1 MDENYA
7 NVTLSTTHKIYLFCI
22 AFTLFVFPKIDFSH
36 LRVVLK
42 NEIDWSNDL
51 AKTKRTNV
59 QHYSDCTRLIRNLFR
74 KYWNWDFAMVLI
86 VKIGQ
91 LSHKHYIILSFT
103 LFHVLYKA
111 LVVIT
116 NSEFFSE
123 NLRKDLYNIYIM
135 L

>member
-1 MDENYA
+1 
-7 NVTLSTTHKIYLFCI
+7 
-22 AFTLFVFPKIDFSH
+22 
-36 LRVVLK
+36 
-42 NEIDWSNDL
+42 
-51 AKTKRTNV
+51 
-59 QHYSDCTRLIRNLFR
+59 
-74 KYWNWDFAMVLI
+74 MVLI